1 MGLDIF
7 FHKAK
12 NVRKSSFEPIKSV
25 SEYNKLD
32 NENAVKSFNKF
43 KEKTLAEM
51 KPLSGDEYKEYYDKL
66 FGERMA
72 DFTQYGFKYAKMRD
86 SLHTYDE
93 VVEFFDNFLKSYYSE
108 NFVNFRKI
116 NFLYAYFSDRLESE
130 SCVVFKADLEDIIE
144 RCHKVLACRVAF
156 GNKSIELAK
165 VLLPTCDGFFFGG
178 TEYDEYY
185 FYDVIY
191 VRDKLKEFLD
201 DFDEEHDIF
210 YVIMDW

>member
-12 NVRKSSFEPIKSV
+12 NVRKSAFEPIKSV
-25 SEYNKLD
+25 SEYNELE
-32 NENAVKSFNKF
+32 NENAVKSFNEF

-72 DFTQYGFKYAKMRD
+72 DFTQYEFKYAKMRD

-93 VVEFFDNFLKSYYSE
+93 VVEFFDNFLKLYYSE

-116 NFLYAYFSDRLESE
+116 NFLYAYFSDRLVDE

-144 RCHKVLACRVAF
+144 RCDKVLESNSV
-156 GNKSIELAK
+156 ELAK
-165 VLLPTCDGFFFGG
+165 ELLPTCDGFFFGG
-178 TEYDEYY
+178 TEYDTYY
-185 FYDVIY
+185 FYDVKY
-191 VRDKLKEFLD
+191 VREKFKEFLD

-210 YVIMDW
+210 YVQMSW